1 MADMSHNWGD
11 LYVGGIYLDRSGAR
25 VRVIGINDRHVTW
38 IYVDGVETGRTNL
51 VHFMQNY
58 RPESPQSRPA

>member
-11 LYVGGIYLDRSGAR
+11 LYVGGIYLGREGRR
-25 VRVIGINDRHVTW
+25 VRVIDIDDTHVYWINA
-38 IYVDGVETGRTNL
+38 DGLETGRTNT

-58 RPESPQSRPA
+58 RPESRQRTA

>member
-11 LYVGGIYLDRSGAR
+11 LYVGGIYLDREGRR
-25 VRVIGINDRHVTW
+25 VRVIDIDDTHVRW
-38 IYVDGVETGRTNL
+38 IIVDGIDTGRTNR

-58 RPESPQSRPA
+58 RPEAQQRTA